1 MLLLDIHNADGEN
14 WGSHDDSAIES
25 GELAYTVCTLCSNML
40 AILDNRFW
48 VHVD

>member
-25 GELAYTVCTLCSNML
+25 GELAYTVCSNML
-40 AILDNRFW
+40 AILDN
-48 VHVD
+48 